1 MVKINIISS
10 NSAFAE
16 DLDLHIKQKIPEAEI
31 FLEYP
36 VADTDMVFIDED
48 KNILEKLAEQYKEL
62 PIVFFSKTD
71 ETSEFAD
78 LIIKKPFRLPDFLQ
92 NLNNKTLLPK
102 VRRKE
107 CLNFKEYSL
116 YPVKKEIVSSLNK
129 EIVKLTEKEVDI
141 IKYLYQ
147 NTPDIAT
154 KEELL
159 ENVWGYSSD
168 ATTHTVETHI
178 YRLRQKVEKEKGS
191 QLIIT
196 ENNGYRLNI

>member
-16 DLDLHIKQKIPEAEI
+16 DLDLHIKQKIPAAEI

-48 KNILEKLAEQYKEL
+48 KNILAKLAEQYKEL

-92 NLNNKTLLPK
+92 NLKNKTLLPK

-116 YPVKKEIVSSLNK
+116 Y
-129 EIVKLTEKEVDI
+129 
-141 IKYLYQ
+141 
-147 NTPDIAT
+147 
-154 KEELL
+154 
-159 ENVWGYSSD
+159 
-168 ATTHTVETHI
+168 
-178 YRLRQKVEKEKGS
+178 
-191 QLIIT
+191 
-196 ENNGYRLNI
+196 

>member
-1 MVKINIISS
+1 MVKINIISE
-10 NSAFAE
+10 NKAFAE
-16 DLDLHIKQKIPEAEI
+16 DLELHIKEKLPETEI

-36 VADTDMVFIDED
+36 LMDTDIVFIDED
-48 KNILEKLAEQYKEL
+48 KNVLEKLAKQYKEC

-71 ETSEFAD
+71 ETSEYAD
-78 LIIKKPFRLPDFLQ
+78 LIIRKPFKLADFLQ
-92 NLNNKTLLPK
+92 NLKNQTLLPK

-107 CLNFKEYSL
+107 CLNFKEYSF
-116 YPVKKEIVSSLNK
+116 YPVKKEIISNLYK
-129 EIVKLTEKEVDI
+129 EVVKLTEKEVNI

-159 ENVWGYSSD
+159 ENVWGYSSE